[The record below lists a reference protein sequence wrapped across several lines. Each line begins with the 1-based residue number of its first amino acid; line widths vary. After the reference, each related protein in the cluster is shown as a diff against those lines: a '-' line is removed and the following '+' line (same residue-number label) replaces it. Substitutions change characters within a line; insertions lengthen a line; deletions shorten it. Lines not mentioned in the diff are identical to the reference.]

1 MAKDKLLAAA
11 IETADA
17 IETMTDKMI
26 IAADAGADVVEVGV
40 ELRVLEESNLRLEIT
55 LLRDQV
61 DLLTENMMKLQQAL
75 LLTNQ
80 KLAEFERRQSPII
93 GIGGEPIRRQ

>member
-1 MAKDKLLAAA
+1 
-11 IETADA
+11 
-17 IETMTDKMI
+17 MI
-26 IAADAGADVVEVGV
+26 CSRGSSRRPVRLGVGS
-40 ELRVLEESNLRLEIT
+40 ESGSINA
-55 LLRDQV
+55 LRDQV

-93 GIGGEPIRRQ
+93 GIPRAN

>member
-1 MAKDKLLAAA
+1 MTMASEGAYEPAEVIAIRLSTGELIDNDLFERFVQKTGEAAVKQSEA
-11 IETADA
+11 INA
-17 IETMTDKMI
+17 
-26 IAADAGADVVEVGV
+26 
-40 ELRVLEESNLRLEIT
+40 
-55 LLRDQV
+55 LRDQV

-93 GIGGEPIRRQ
+93 GIPRSN

>member
-40 ELRVLEESNLRLEIT
+40 ELRALEEANLRLEIT

-61 DLLTENMMKLQQAL
+61 DLLTENMMKLQRAL

-93 GIGGEPIRRQ
+93 GISGEPIRRQ